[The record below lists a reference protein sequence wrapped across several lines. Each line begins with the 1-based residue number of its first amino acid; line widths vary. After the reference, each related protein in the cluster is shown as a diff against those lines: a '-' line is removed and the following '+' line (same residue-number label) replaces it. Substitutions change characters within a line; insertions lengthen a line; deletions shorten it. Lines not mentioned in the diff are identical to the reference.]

1 MDKPSPNMSAVG
13 RNIWK
18 EATFSVYLRHDAAAV
33 IGKMTGSN
41 KV

>member
-13 RNIWK
+13 MNIWR
-18 EATFSVYLRHDAAAV
+18 EAAFSVYLRHDAAAV
-33 IGKMTGSN
+33 IRNMTASN